1 MNIYELPAQIC
12 VMFGFVIGFLI
23 SGLMSLADE
32 IAMEFRNR
40 RQARRLAEL
49 EMRELRKQNP
59 PEDET

>member
-12 VMFGFVIGFLI
+12 VAFGVVIGFFI

-32 IAMEFRNR
+32 VAMELKTR

-49 EMRELRKQNP
+49 EMREIRKQNP
-59 PEDET
+59 PEDE

>member
-12 VMFGFVIGFLI
+12 VMFGVVIGFLI

-32 IAMEFRNR
+32 IAMEYRNR

-49 EMRELRKQNP
+49 EMQKYRKQNP
-59 PEDET
+59 PDEE

>member
-12 VMFGFVIGFLI
+12 VMFGVVIGFLI

-49 EMRELRKQNP
+49 EMQKYRKQNP
-59 PEDET
+59 SDEE

>member
-12 VMFGFVIGFLI
+12 ILFGIIIGFLI
-23 SGLMSLADE
+23 SGLMRVADE
-32 IAMEFRNR
+32 IAMEYRNR

-49 EMRELRKQNP
+49 EKQGLRKQNP

>member
-12 VMFGFVIGFLI
+12 VMFGVVIGFLI

-32 IAMEFRNR
+32 IAMEFRTR

-49 EMRELRKQNP
+49 EMQKYRKQNP
-59 PEDET
+59 PDEE

>member
-1 MNIYELPAQIC
+1 MNIYELPTQIC
-12 VMFGFVIGFLI
+12 ILFGIIIGFFI
-23 SGLMSLADE
+23 FGMMTFVDE
-32 IAMEFRNR
+32 IGMEFRTR

>member
-12 VMFGFVIGFLI
+12 VMFGVVIGFLI

-32 IAMEFRNR
+32 IAMEYRNR

-49 EMRELRKQNP
+49 EMQKYRKQNP
-59 PEDET
+59 SDEE

>member
-12 VMFGFVIGFLI
+12 ILFGIIIGFLI

-32 IAMEFRNR
+32 IAMEFRTR

-59 PEDET
+59 PDEE

>member
-12 VMFGFVIGFLI
+12 VMFGVVIGFLI

-49 EMRELRKQNP
+49 EMQELRKQNP
-59 PEDET
+59 PDEE